1 MTVKKRPRPD
11 GDDGVLDIPPALL
24 QELEAMNAR
33 MGSNDPIQYIEAEE
47 PQDRVREMQGVTPGP
62 AILDEAAEFSY
73 PEGAQP
79 IPPVDNS
86 EYRLEILGKAAH
98 IVTRDRNVQYGPP
111 ENTFQRIANLWTA
124 YLGDYEFLPT
134 DVAAMLA
141 LLKIARLASNPV
153 HEDSWVDLAGYAA
166 CGASSA
172 KRLVE
177 EHADDDDG

>member
-33 MGSNDPIQYIEAEE
+33 MGSNDPIQYVEAEE
-47 PQDRVREMQGVTPGP
+47 PPQALPEIPEEMY
-62 AILDEAAEFSY
+62 A
-73 PEGAQP
+73 EGAQP

-177 EHADDDDG
+177 EHADDDE

>member
-1 MTVKKRPRPD
+1 MTVKKRPRPE
-11 GDDGVLDIPPALL
+11 DDNEEMFDIPPALL

-33 MGSNDPIQYIEAEE
+33 MGQPEEPIRYIEAEE
-47 PQDRVREMQGVTPGP
+47 PPQALPEMP
-62 AILDEAAEFSY
+62 EEMY

-98 IVTRDRNVQYGPP
+98 IVTRDRNVAYGPP
-111 ENTFQRIANLWTA
+111 ENTFQRIADLWTA
-124 YLGDYEFLPT
+124 YLGAYEFLPT

-141 LLKIARLASNPV
+141 LLKIARLAGNPV

-172 KRLVE
+172 KRLLE
-177 EHADDDDG
+177 EHADDEES